1 VTLGELGAD
10 SAARRAV
17 PFVAIFPGAVW
28 MAVSADGLF
37 AGVATAGLALVC
49 VGAARGRLLASLL
62 GGLLLG
68 TTLFLSYGLVLFGL
82 VVLTALA
89 VSIHQRGLRS
99 SVGLWLVTCA
109 GVAAVVAWPWWP
121 LRGVAALVADL
132 SALSKA
138 ETERIWLTFGLASL
152 PRRRARSGLKM
163 VLRPSGNACGSMVLR
178 GRGLAGESCVKG
190 PSLLPRVREHED

>member
-99 SVGLWLVTCA
+99 SVGPVA
-109 GVAAVVAWPWWP
+109 GYVR
-121 LRGVAALVADL
+121 RGRGGCGVALVA
-132 SALSKA
+132 SPGC
-138 ETERIWLTFGLASL
+138 W
-152 PRRRARSGLKM
+152 PRWSPTSPPCPRP
-163 VLRPSGNACGSMVLR
+163 RPSGSG
-178 GRGLAGESCVKG
+178 
-190 PSLLPRVREHED
+190 

>member
-121 LRGVAALVADL
+121 LRGAGRAGRRPLRLVQGRDRADL
-132 SALSKA
+132 ADLWTSQFAPSA
-138 ETERIWLTFGLASL
+138 RPF
-152 PRRRARSGLKM
+152 RLKM
-163 VLRPSGNACGSMVLR
+163 VLRSSGNAVVLWFFE
-178 GRGLAGESCVKG
+178 AV
-190 PSLLPRVREHED
+190 D